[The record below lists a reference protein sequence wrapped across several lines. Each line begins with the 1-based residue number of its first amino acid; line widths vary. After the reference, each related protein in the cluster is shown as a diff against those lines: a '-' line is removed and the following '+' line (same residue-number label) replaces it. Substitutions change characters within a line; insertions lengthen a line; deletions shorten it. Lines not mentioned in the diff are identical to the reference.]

1 MKRLLAF
8 VIVVALLGSC
18 AKNGEYENYHPN
30 GKVSDWILYENDHII
45 HSISYDTSGNF
56 SSEMKFVDEFPYFQK
71 SYIDGILTFFHESTQ
86 DSDHLVKREAYF
98 NRNGQKEYFNETT
111 DQYETTT
118 CNECGPILVVAD
130 AYNPSKFHIVKSFN

>member
-30 GKVSDWILYENDHII
+30 GKVSNWILYENDHII

-56 SSEMKFVDEFPYFQK
+56 SYEKKFVDEFPYIQK
-71 SYIDGILTFFHESTQ
+71 VILMGYLHFSMNQH
-86 DSDHLVKREAYF
+86 K
-98 NRNGQKEYFNETT
+98 
-111 DQYETTT
+111 
-118 CNECGPILVVAD
+118 IL
-130 AYNPSKFHIVKSFN
+130 II